1 MATNQ
6 YLPFGTA
13 GGANVMSFTDYS
25 ALAAR
30 LSGFTAGTALSVQL
44 NTVWRQSSVMSAM
57 IGEFVLDYGGFD
69 ALDNGNVDALET
81 SFVRTLQKQ
90 PWIYAVASGTAN
102 ALTATLVPA
111 PVALTAGMAI
121 TLMISANNT
130 SSVTLNVNGLGAI
143 PVTTIN
149 GAALG
154 AGDLRSGVPME
165 FLYTGSS
172 WVLTGIS
179 LSQLQKA
186 SVGQQQT
193 FAANGTFT
201 VPDGVYTL
209 FVSLVGG
216 GGGGARGGASYNL
229 SGGGGGA
236 GGYAEKFIATTPG
249 TSYAVTVGLKGTRG
263 DTIGGTGGTS
273 SFGSEFSATGGS
285 GGQGNT
291 GACPGGA
298 GGVGVGGT
306 LNIKGGGG
314 GDGNGN
320 THTVQGGHGGA
331 SFFGGGGQTAASGA
345 GDGCAPGSG
354 GGGCWGVTNAFGAF
368 GADGLVIVRW

>member
-1 MATNQ
+1 MK
-6 YLPFGTA
+6 YHPPFGSA
-13 GGANVMSFTDYS
+13 DPDAPYVDKNVPGAVRGSAVPAAAIEIPQREMVDFITKSGLTPTDDNYQ
-25 ALAAR
+25 LAQAVQ
-30 LSGFTAGTALSVQL
+30 SGKV
-44 NTVWRQSSVMSAM
+44 N
-57 IGEFVLDYGGFD
+57 
-69 ALDNGNVDALET
+69 
-81 SFVRTLQKQ
+81 
-90 PWIYAVASGTAN
+90 YAAADGTAN
-102 ALTATLVPA
+102 ALTASLSPA
-111 PVALTAGMAI
+111 PASLTVGMS
-121 TLMISANNT
+121 LVLLISTPNT
-130 SSVTLNVNGLGAI
+130 DAVTINLNGTGAI
-143 PVTTIN
+143 PARTIK
-149 GAALG
+149 GTALS
-154 AGDLRSGVPME
+154 AGDLRPGPME
-165 FLYTGSS
+165 FIYSGSA
-172 WVLTGIS
+172 WILTGVS

-193 FAANGTFT
+193 FFANGTFT

-209 FVSLVGG
+209 LVSLVGG
-216 GGGGARGGASYNL
+216 GGGGARGGATYAL

-263 DTIGGTGGTS
+263 DVVGGTGGTS
-273 SFGSEFSATGGS
+273 SFGSEVSATGGS